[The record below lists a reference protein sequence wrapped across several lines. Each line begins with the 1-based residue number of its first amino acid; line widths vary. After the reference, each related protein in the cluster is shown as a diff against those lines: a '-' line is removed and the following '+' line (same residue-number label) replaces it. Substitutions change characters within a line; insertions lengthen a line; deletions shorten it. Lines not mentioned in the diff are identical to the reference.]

1 MYVSITLIICLSV
14 VFVITLGIVSYTLR
28 DKNFKVR
35 FDDRNKRMMRII
47 ADQRDEL
54 ISYREAIKKNDA
66 NLEKSLEVLSSA
78 SDTVNRKISRLQNIE
93 ELLSRIKAELLSRI
107 KTELGDF
114 NLQQNKFLKLIEKY
128 SKNFSE
134 NTVSFYTSVD
144 KYRVQNEV
152 ALKELENKILSR
164 TSYLSIEEKK
174 RFKEYLQACAFKFHD
189 IDNMKYKNDYTFVK
203 VCDVIRALDIVGY
216 NQWDSILDTIPSE
229 EFYNGQNTERNQ

>member
-1 MYVSITLIICLSV
+1 MYVTITLIICLSV
-14 VFVITLGIVSYTLR
+14 VFVITLGIVSSTLR

-35 FDDRNKRMMRII
+35 FDDRNKRLSRII
-47 ADQRDEL
+47 QEQHDEL

-78 SDTVNRKISRLQNIE
+78 SDTVKRKISRLQNSE
-93 ELLSRIKAELLSRI
+93 ELLSRIKAEL
-107 KTELGDF
+107 GDF
-114 NLQQNKFLKLIEKY
+114 NLQQDKFLKLIEKY

-174 RFKEYLQACAFKFHD
+174 RFKEYLQACTFKFHD
-189 IDNMKYKNDYTFVK
+189 IDNMKYKNDYAFVK

-216 NQWDSILDTIPSE
+216 DQWDSILDTIPSE

>member
-1 MYVSITLIICLSV
+1 MYVTITLIIYLSV
-14 VFVITLGIVSYTLR
+14 VFVITLGIVSCTLR

-66 NLEKSLEVLSSA
+66 NLEKSLELLSSA
-78 SDTVNRKISRLQNIE
+78 SDTVKRKISRLQNIE
-93 ELLSRIKAELLSRI
+93 ELLSRIKAEL
-107 KTELGDF
+107 GDF
-114 NLQQNKFLKLIEKY
+114 NLQQDKFLKLIEKY

-174 RFKEYLQACAFKFHD
+174 RFKEYLQACAFSFHN
-189 IDNMKYKNDYTFVK
+189 IDNMKYKNDYAFVK

-216 NQWDSILDTIPSE
+216 DQWDSILDTIPSE
-229 EFYNGQNTERNQ
+229 EFNNGKNTERNQ